1 MSDTPKES
9 QVPSIEQLAEG
20 EITKIL
26 ALHLMNI
33 KFFHIPLIKAGNVT
47 PEETFRTFE
56 AQISRAAER
65 IVQEV
70 LIPELQPDAVGKR
83 GKISLKPD
91 VLRTVMLNHGKLQ
104 KVFEKVFKNVFADTF
119 EDEFLKQSSV
129 TYICL
134 FDREMMIAL
143 AGGRPKDEVQE
154 ENAGARLDRIVDE
167 FAKKT
172 LSFQCP
178 LGKKSPDQ

>member
-1 MSDTPKES
+1 MEKTPQGS
-9 QVPSIEQLAEG
+9 QGSSIEQLAEG
-20 EITKIL
+20 EITQII
-26 ALHLMNI
+26 ALHLTGV
-33 KFFHIPLIKAGNVT
+33 KVFHIPKIKAGTVT

-56 AQISRAAER
+56 TQISRAAER

-83 GKISLKPD
+83 GEISLSPD
-91 VLRTVMLNHGKLQ
+91 ILRTVMLNHGKLQ

-143 AGGRPKDEVQE
+143 AGGRPEDPSKR
-154 ENAGARLDRIVDE
+154 NAGANLDEIVDE
-167 FAKKT
+167 FLKRT
-172 LSFQCP
+172 QSVRCP